1 MSGSGDIA
9 LIAGQGVLPGLIAR
23 AAPGLLVCEMEGTP
37 SEIGTPETLRFR
49 VERLVPFLDTLADR
63 GIKQVVFAG
72 ALQRPRVDMELIDPR
87 SAQLVPRLAMAMQ
100 GGDDATLRAVI
111 EIFEDWD
118 FQVVGA
124 HEIAPDL
131 VCAPGVICG
140 APSDRDR
147 ADMARAAAI
156 VADLG
161 RADIGQ
167 GAVVAGGLCLAVE
180 TLPGTD
186 AMLDFVHLHKG
197 LRDDLKSASGVFYKA
212 PKPGQD
218 RRADLPVIGVRTVQ
232 KAAAAGL
239 SGIAF
244 EAGGVMLLERDAV
257 IAAAQDAGLFLWA
270 CVP

>member
-1 MSGSGDIA
+1 MSGGADIA
-9 LIAGQGVLPGLIAR
+9 VIAGQGALPGLIAR
-23 AAPGLLVCEMEGTP
+23 AAPGVLVCEMEGTP
-37 SEIGTPETLRFR
+37 SDIGTPDTLRFR
-49 VERLVPFLDTLADR
+49 IERLVPFLDTLADR
-63 GIKQVVFAG
+63 GIKRVVFAG
-72 ALQRPRVDMELIDPR
+72 ALQRPHVDMEMIDPR

-100 GGDDATLRAVI
+100 AGDDATLRAVI

-118 FQVVGA
+118 FKVVGA

-140 APSDRDR
+140 APSDRDH
-147 ADMARAAAI
+147 ADAERAAAI

-186 AMLDFVHLHKG
+186 AMLDFVRLHKG
-197 LRDDLKSASGVFYKA
+197 LRDDLKSVRGVFFKA
-212 PKPGQD
+212 PKPNQD
-218 RRADLPVIGVRTVQ
+218 RRADLPAIGVQTVVN
-232 KAAAAGL
+232 AAAAGL

-244 EAGGVMLLERDAV
+244 EAGGVMLLDRDAV
-257 IAAAQDAGLFLWA
+257 IEAARAADLFLWA
-270 CVP
+270 CAP

>member
-1 MSGSGDIA
+1 MRAGSDIA
-9 LIAGQGVLPGLIAR
+9 LIAGQGALPGLVAR
-23 AAPGLLVCEMEGTP
+23 AAPGLVICEMEGTP
-37 SEIGTPETLRFR
+37 SEIGGPETLRFR
-49 VERLVPFLDTLADR
+49 IERLVPFLDALVER
-63 GIKQVVFAG
+63 GIKRVVFAG

-100 GGDDATLRAVI
+100 AGDDATLRAVI
-111 EIFEDWD
+111 EIFEEWE
-118 FQVVGA
+118 FEVVGA

-131 VCAPGVICG
+131 LCPPGVICG

-147 ADMARAAAI
+147 ADVTRAAAI

-161 RADIGQ
+161 RVDIGQ

-186 AMLDFVHLHKG
+186 AMLEFVRLHKG
-197 LRDDLKSASGVFYKA
+197 LRDDLTSARGVFYKA

-218 RRADLPVIGVRTVQ
+218 RRADLPAIGVHTVQ
-232 KAAAAGL
+232 NAAAAGL

-244 EAGGVMLLERDAV
+244 EAGGVMVLHREAV
-257 IAAAQDAGLFLWA
+257 IAAAQAAGLFLWA
-270 CVP
+270 CAP